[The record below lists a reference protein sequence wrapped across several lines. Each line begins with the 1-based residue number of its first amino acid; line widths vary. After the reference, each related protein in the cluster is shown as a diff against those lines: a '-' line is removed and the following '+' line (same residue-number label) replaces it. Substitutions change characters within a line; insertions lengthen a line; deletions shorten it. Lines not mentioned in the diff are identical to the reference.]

1 MAEAGEAEEREVEM
15 EPESE
20 GEENQGVLGGDV
32 EERRQEHA
40 GMTRRGWHGN
50 RRKLMV
56 LNPSRLPVGKVGEV
70 FM

>member
-40 GMTRRGWHGN
+40 GMTRRG
-50 RRKLMV
+50 
-56 LNPSRLPVGKVGEV
+56 
-70 FM
+70 